1 MRINQSERLAA
12 ESDEERVD
20 RWRCACK
27 REIRANSEEP
37 SKQCSVQMKM
47 KRFHEYFAG
56 GCKIVKIFS
65 LEVSHYTVLI
75 P

>member
-12 ESDEERVD
+12 ESVEERVD

-27 REIRANSEEP
+27 REIRASREEP

-47 KRFHEYFAG
+47 KRFHEYLQVA
-56 GCKIVKIFS
+56 VK
-65 LEVSHYTVLI
+65 L
-75 P
+75 